1 MNHCQDVAKGR
12 FIVRRL
18 EREYGMKTIKNEYQM
33 LADEKELENRAF
45 SPIEGF

>member
-1 MNHCQDVAKGR
+1 MSHCQDVAKGR

-33 LADEKELENRAF
+33 LAAEKELENRAF
-45 SPIEGF
+45 SPAEGF